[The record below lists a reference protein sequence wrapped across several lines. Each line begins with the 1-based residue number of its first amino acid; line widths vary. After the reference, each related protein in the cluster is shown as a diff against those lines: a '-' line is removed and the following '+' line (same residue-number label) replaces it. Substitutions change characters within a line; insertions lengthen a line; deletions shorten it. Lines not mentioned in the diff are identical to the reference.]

1 MLVCID
7 KTYGAFKRLV
17 HLGKLLKEPSR
28 IRLRAWSR
36 IRTSDLRITSET
48 LQTSALPFELS
59 KDHENNDQRYSAVKC
74 KSCL

>member
-17 HLGKLLKEPSR
+17 HLGKLLKENR

-59 KDHENNDQRYSAVKC
+59 KDHENNVQRYSAVKC
-74 KSCL
+74 KTS